1 MARIRS
7 VHPGLFTDEAF
18 VSLSMTARVLYI
30 GIWTEA
36 DDHGIFEWKPLQFK
50 MKLMPADAVETSAL
64 MEEMVTCNSVKRF
77 TSDDKS
83 YGLVRNFCRYQRPKK
98 PKYTYF
104 MPPEL
109 RTYAGLNDDGSLQ
122 VLHQSSTDPEKPSLR
137 EEGGDLRKEE
147 SGLGEGVKPARA
159 KVLKTDFG
167 REGPL
172 TIDFSASDETRQEIR
187 GMGFGDEQY
196 NNEFSK
202 FIAYYMARGTVRP
215 NWNAQLVSWFQ
226 RATPEPTKPAA
237 KDFFVDKV
245 FVIEGTLGWKSWV
258 AHTKEIRGI
267 TWSRTIER
275 KDDAGRIQV
284 GWWWPKEFAP
294 GYDEATGEK
303 LPPASEEENAA

>member
-1 MARIRS
+1 
-7 VHPGLFTDEAF
+7 
-18 VSLSMTARVLYI
+18 
-30 GIWTEA
+30 
-36 DDHGIFEWKPLQFK
+36 
-50 MKLMPADAVETSAL
+50 MPADTVETAAL

-83 YGLVRNFCRYQRPKK
+83 YGLVRNFCKYQRPKK
-98 PKYTYF
+98 PKYTHF

-109 RTYAGLNDDGSLQ
+109 RSYAGLNEDGSLQ
-122 VLHQSSTDPEKPSLR
+122 VLHQSSTDPEKPPLR

-167 REGPL
+167 RESPL
-172 TIDFSASDETRQEIR
+172 TIDFLASDEMRQEIR

-215 NWNAQLVSWFQ
+215 NWNAQLLSWFQ
-226 RATPEPTKPAA
+226 RATPEPVKVPT

-275 KDDAGRIQV
+275 KDDADRIQV

-303 LPPASEEENAA
+303 LPPQSNEEENAA